1 MTFSAALGPLLLGFG
16 NSIALIVA
24 IGAQNAFLL
33 RVGIEGR
40 RGVVVPVVIFCAVS
54 DAVLITLGVLGVG
67 ALLDIAPGALHVMR
81 LGGAAFLLAYAAFA
95 AKRAIRPR
103 TSGLEP
109 ADVEPLGATGTA
121 PVSDVATGTALAAE
135 AGRAV
140 EAPAGGGGTV
150 VGGAVVGGTVVG
162 GTGVGGTVVDEP
174 GTAGGSTAPTTG
186 TVTLE
191 RPRSRPRASGAA
203 TGLTT
208 RAALL
213 TVAAFTWLNPHA
225 YLDTVVLLG
234 SIGNQQGPDDRW
246 WWVLGAVVASITWF
260 SVVGFGARLLR
271 PLFAKPGAWRV
282 LDAFVAVVM
291 LTLGLKLL
299 IGG

>member
-1 MTFSAALGPLLLGFG
+1 VIFSAALGPALLGFG

-40 RGVVVPVVIFCAVS
+40 RHVVVPVVLFCAIS

-67 ALLDIAPGALHVMR
+67 ALLDVAPAALHVMR

-95 AKRAIRPR
+95 AVRAIRPR
-103 TSGLEP
+103 SSGLEP
-109 ADVEPLGATGTA
+109 ATVEPLGDAATA
-121 PVSDVATGTALAAE
+121 PASDVATGTALAAE
-135 AGRAV
+135 AGLAT
-140 EAPAGGGGTV
+140 EAGAGG
-150 VGGAVVGGTVVG
+150 AH
-162 GTGVGGTVVDEP
+162 P
-174 GTAGGSTAPTTG
+174 ATG
-186 TVTLE
+186 TVTVE
-191 RPRSRPRASGAA
+191 RPATTDTDTGADTVSTGGAPGRRGRTGTA

-246 WWVLGAVVASITWF
+246 WWVAGAVLASITWF

-271 PLFAKPGAWRV
+271 PVFARPGAWRV
-282 LDAFVAVVM
+282 LDGFVAVVM
-291 LTLGLKLL
+291 LALGLKLL
-299 IGG
+299 LAG

>member
-1 MTFSAALGPLLLGFG
+1 VIFSAALGPALLGFG

-40 RGVVVPVVIFCAVS
+40 RHVVVPVVLFCAIS

-67 ALLDIAPGALHVMR
+67 ALLDVAPAALHVMR

-95 AKRAIRPR
+95 AVRAIRPR
-103 TSGLEP
+103 SSGLEP
-109 ADVEPLGATGTA
+109 ATVEPLGDAATA
-121 PVSDVATGTALAAE
+121 PASDVATGTALAAE
-135 AGRAV
+135 AGRATEV
-140 EAPAGGGGTV
+140 AGTVPAGRGTEV
-150 VGGAVVGGTVVG
+150 GAGGAH
-162 GTGVGGTVVDEP
+162 P
-174 GTAGGSTAPTTG
+174 ATG
-186 TVTLE
+186 TVTVE
-191 RPRSRPRASGAA
+191 RPATTDTDTGADTVSTGGAPGRRGRTGTA

-246 WWVLGAVVASITWF
+246 WWVAGAVLASITWF

-271 PLFAKPGAWRV
+271 PVFARPGAWRV
-282 LDAFVAVVM
+282 LDGFVAVVM
-291 LTLGLKLL
+291 LALGLKLL
-299 IGG
+299 LAG

>member
-1 MTFSAALGPLLLGFG
+1 MTFSTLLGPLLLGFG

-40 RGVVVPVVIFCAVS
+40 RSVVVPVVIFCAVS

-81 LGGAAFLLAYAAFA
+81 LGGAAFLLAYAVFA

-109 ADVEPLGATGTA
+109 ADVEPLGADGTA
-121 PVSDVATGTALAAE
+121 PASDLATGTALAAE

-140 EAPAGGGGTV
+140 EASPGSLV
-150 VGGAVVGGTVVG
+150 V
-162 GTGVGGTVVDEP
+162 EP
-174 GTAGGSTAPTTG
+174 GTAGGTTAPTTG

-191 RPRSRPRASGAA
+191 RPRPRPRASGTA

-246 WWVLGAVVASITWF
+246 WWVLGAVLASITWF
-260 SVVGFGARLLR
+260 SAVGFGARLLR

-299 IGG
+299 LGG

>member
-1 MTFSAALGPLLLGFG
+1 VTFSTLLGPLLLGFG

-40 RGVVVPVVIFCAVS
+40 RSVVVPVVIFCAVS

-109 ADVEPLGATGTA
+109 ADIEPLGADGTA
-121 PVSDVATGTALAAE
+121 PASDLATGTALAAE

-140 EAPAGGGGTV
+140 ETERAATV
-150 VGGAVVGGTVVG
+150 S
-162 GTGVGGTVVDEP
+162 EP
-174 GTAGGSTAPTTG
+174 GTAGGSTPPATG

-191 RPRSRPRASGAA
+191 RPRPRPRASGTA

-246 WWVLGAVVASITWF
+246 WWVLGAVLASITWF

-282 LDAFVAVVM
+282 LDAFVALVM

>member
-1 MTFSAALGPLLLGFG
+1 MRSRNVAQVTFSAALGPLLLGFG

-40 RGVVVPVVIFCAVS
+40 RSVVVPVVIFCAVS

-109 ADVEPLGATGTA
+109 ADVEPLGGPGTA
-121 PVSDVATGTALAAE
+121 PASDVATGTALAAE

-140 EAPAGGGGTV
+140 EVPAG
-150 VGGAVVGGTVVG
+150 
-162 GTGVGGTVVDEP
+162 GGTVVDEP

-191 RPRSRPRASGAA
+191 RPRPRPRASGTAS
-203 TGLTT
+203 GLTT

-246 WWVLGAVVASITWF
+246 WWVLGAVLASITWF
-260 SVVGFGARLLR
+260 SAVGFGARLLR

-291 LTLGLKLL
+291 LALGLKLL